1 MFTWQ
6 YIVFYVVILLTNVIQ
21 CITGFAGTVL
31 AMPFSLRLVGYD
43 VAKPLLN
50 ILGLAASIW
59 VLIFNYKK
67 VNVKEL
73 IKIVLIM
80 VVGIVAGYFLMKY
93 VTIDKKTLYIVL
105 GVIVLV
111 FSVIGILKTF
121 VFEKR
126 AQKRKEQNLESP
138 QEPKKW
144 LTICKVIIGYLIL
157 AVAGLVH
164 GMYVCGGPLLVVYAS
179 SRLKDKDEFRATLS
193 ASWIVLNSIIL
204 VQDCVNGL
212 MTVDKLPALGI
223 CLVVLIGALVIGNL
237 IVKRMNKTFFMI
249 LTYVLMVI
257 SGVSLL
263 I

>member
-59 VLIFNYKK
+59 VLIFNFKK
-67 VNVKEL
+67 INVKEF
-73 IKIVLIM
+73 IKIIVVM

-93 VTIDKKTLYIVL
+93 VTIDKKTLYVTL

-126 AQKRKEQNLESP
+126 
-138 QEPKKW
+138 KKINEDTANNEKKKIFSIFK
-144 LTICKVIIGYLIL
+144 TIIELLIL

-193 ASWIVLNSIIL
+193 ASWVVLNSIIL
-204 VQDCVNGL
+204 VTDSVNGL
-212 MTVDKLPALGI
+212 MNIEILPIFGI
-223 CLVVLIGALVIGNL
+223 CMAVLIVALIIGNL
-237 IVKRMNKTFFMI
+237 IVKKMNKTFFMI
-249 LTYVLMVI
+249 LTYTLMVI
-257 SGVSLL
+257 SGISLL